1 MITPERKAAGQ
12 AMFDELAIEFQAAMG
27 ALDSRTVG
35 EAVIRLMRAR
45 KGLDALVSF
54 LSFMPA
60 DEVVPAES
68 EGNDQNDSGTDDQ

>member
-45 KGLDALVSF
+45 RGLDALVSF

-60 DEVVPAES
+60 DEVGAGVASGNASNDFDP
-68 EGNDQNDSGTDDQ
+68 EGT